1 MKDKPWRYIAS
12 ENIDRI
18 IDTATIHNPEDDMIA
33 KIDDE
38 IQIDSLIDVHSL
50 MEKLP
55 PKYKKIIWEYYFDGK
70 TLEAMGIDREVT
82 KQYMHQELKKAISI
96 LKSIIWLL
104 DFYNKGTVA
113 NVLKCTGGNDAKA
126 NKLYK

>member
-1 MKDKPWRYIAS
+1 MKDKPWRYIVS

-38 IQIDSLIDVHSL
+38 IQIESLIDIHSL
-50 MEKLP
+50 IDELP

-70 TLEAMGIDREVT
+70 TLESMGIDRKVT

-96 LKSIIWLL
+96 LK
-104 DFYNKGTVA
+104 
-113 NVLKCTGGNDAKA
+113 VLAT
-126 NKLYK
+126 

>member
-1 MKDKPWRYIAS
+1 MMKDKPWRYIVS

-96 LKSIIWLL
+96 LKVL
-104 DFYNKGTVA
+104 A
-113 NVLKCTGGNDAKA
+113 N
-126 NKLYK
+126 